1 MCVVTGEH
9 LVILG
14 LLHHHHLVH
23 TLPTFVHLLF
33 NAFVA
38 TALFVLLL
46 LKSQLSEPSSFLLVR
61 LLREAVQFLETLR
74 PWALVLG
81 SFLRVRWVIFYLR
94 VIHHLLQAKCVL
106 LEVFTPEIQRMPET
120 RISQVW
126 REHWGRLVLSLLKT
140 YYTGSCD

>member
-46 LKSQLSEPSSFLLVR
+46 LMSQLSEPSSFLLVTLVR

-81 SFLRVRWVIFYLR
+81 S
-94 VIHHLLQAKCVL
+94 CC
-106 LEVFTPEIQRMPET
+106 
-120 RISQVW
+120 
-126 REHWGRLVLSLLKT
+126 GC
-140 YYTGSCD
+140 GG